1 MTLQDIKNYII
12 ARVFPNTAQAITGAT
27 MQDTLLQMAE
37 SMNTPSGDP
46 MHEVYLSYYG
56 VSYNQ
61 ESNLYS
67 LGYLTDLTADDM
79 RKAFATYG
87 GGVMS
92 AAYNSSIDGYAMNQL
107 LKNNLPRTTLPQ
119 RTSPQRI
126 FYDKARFHFMWVDL
140 EQIFIGV
147 TPTTPDAYNT
157 LYIWQYNSSELSFH
171 LIGGLRKLK
180 YIVDVLYCNMAHAL
194 TMFNS
199 LPALQE
205 VRLFNLKGDV
215 SFSQSSNLSKES
227 ILFMIV
233 NSNPTTSIT
242 ITLHATA
249 YAMAMADSDIVAAL
263 NSNPLVHLASA

>member
-12 ARVFPNTAQAITGAT
+12 ARVFPNTAQAITGTT

-56 VSYNQ
+56 VSYDADT
-61 ESNLYS
+61 NLYS

-79 RKAFATYG
+79 RKAFVAYG

-92 AAYNSSIDGYAMNQL
+92 VAYNSGISDYTLNTIVKTD
-107 LKNNLPRTTLPQ
+107 LPRTTLPQ
-119 RTSPQRI
+119 RTSLQRI
-126 FYDKARFHFMWVDL
+126 YYDKARFHFLWVDL

-147 TPTTPDAYNT
+147 TPATPDAYNT
-157 LYIWQYNSSELSFH
+157 LYIWQYNSSEISFH
-171 LIGGLRKLK
+171 LIGGLQKLK
-180 YIVDVLYCNMAHAL
+180 YIVDVLYCNMAYAL

-215 SFSQSSNLSKES
+215 FFSQSSNLSKES

-249 YAMAMADSDIVAAL
+249 YTMAMADSDIVAAL